1 MTSLPIT
8 SAPAAKALFC
18 FGTRPEL
25 IKVAPLI
32 RGFAAHGIRS
42 IVVNTGQ
49 HSDLLTPLFQL
60 FQVRPDH
67 DLAVMTAGQTLNGL
81 AAKLMDRLDPVLVN
95 EEPDF
100 VLVQGDTA
108 SALAGAQAAFN
119 RQIPVGHIE
128 AGLRSG
134 NMMSPFPEEMNRR
147 LITQMAT
154 LNFAATEH
162 NRQTLI
168 NEGVEASTIHLT
180 GNPVVDAL
188 QWTLKHVKPGD
199 AFHDLFARVAGRKM
213 VIVTTHRRENFGET
227 MRTNLRAL
235 RRFADRHP
243 ELCIVFPVHPNP
255 NVREA
260 VAAELLGCD
269 SILMC
274 HPLGYADFAHL
285 LAKAWMMVSDSGGI
299 QEEAATLGKP
309 ILVLRANTERPE
321 GVVAG
326 VARLA
331 GDQPEKLEQMLED
344 AVADEAWFAAASAAR
359 TVFGDGT
366 ATDKTARALLS
377 VVRREQQIAA

>member
-1 MTSLPIT
+1 MTYLPIT
-8 SAPAAKALFC
+8 SASAAKALFC

-32 RGFAAHGIRS
+32 RGFSAHGIKS
-42 IVVNTGQ
+42 VVVNTGQ
-49 HSDLLTPLFQL
+49 HSDLLTPLFEL
-60 FQVRPDH
+60 FQIRPDH
-67 DLAVMTAGQTLNGL
+67 DLAVMTPGQTLNGL
-81 AAKLMDRLDPVLVN
+81 AAKLMDRLDPVLVA
-95 EEPDF
+95 EKPDF

-108 SALAGAQAAFN
+108 SALAGAQVAFN

-154 LNFAATEH
+154 LNFAATDH
-162 NRQTLI
+162 NRQTLLA
-168 NEGVEASTIHLT
+168 EGVSSSTIHVT

-188 QWTLKHVKPGD
+188 HWTLKHVKPGD
-199 AFHDLFARVAGRKM
+199 AFHDLYARVAGRKM

-321 GVVAG
+321 GVMAG

-331 GDQPEKLEQMLED
+331 GDHPEKLEQMLED
-344 AVADEAWFAAASAAR
+344 AVADEAWFATAAASR

-366 ATDKTARALLS
+366 ATERTAKALLS
-377 VVRREQQIAA
+377 ACSREERLAA

>member
-1 MTSLPIT
+1 MRSSHSDSGSPV
-8 SAPAAKALFC
+8 KVLFC

-32 RGFAAHGIRS
+32 RGFAGHGIES
-42 IVVNTGQ
+42 VVVNTGQ
-49 HSDLLTPLFQL
+49 HSDLLNPLFDL

-67 DLAVMTAGQTLNGL
+67 DLAVMTPGQTLNGL
-81 AAKLMDRLDPVLVN
+81 AARLMERLDPVLVA
-95 EEPDF
+95 EKPDF

-108 SALAGAQAAFN
+108 SALCGAQAAFN

-134 NMMSPFPEEMNRR
+134 NMLSPFPEEMNRR

-154 LNFAATEH
+154 LNFAATEF
-162 NRQTLI
+162 NRQTLLA
-168 NEGVEASTIHLT
+168 EGVAAQSIHVT

-188 QWTLKHVKPGD
+188 HWTLKEVKPGD
-199 AFHDLFARVAGRKM
+199 AFHDLHARVAGRKM
-213 VIVTTHRRENFGET
+213 IIVTTHRRENFGET
-227 MRTNLRAL
+227 MRMNLRAL
-235 RRFADRHP
+235 RRFAQRHP

-260 VAAELLGCD
+260 VAAELLGCE

-285 LAKAWMMVSDSGGI
+285 LSKAWMMVSDSGGI

-321 GVVAG
+321 GVTAG
-326 VARLA
+326 VAKLA
-331 GDQPEKLEQMLED
+331 GEHPEQLEQMLEQ
-344 AVADEAWFAAASAAR
+344 AVGDSAWFQTAAAAR
-359 TVFGDGT
+359 TVFGDGA
-366 ATDKTARALLS
+366 ATEKTAAALLS
-377 VVRREQQIAA
+377 LFPSTQQLAA

>member
-1 MTSLPIT
+1 MIPSTSSSRSPL
-8 SAPAAKALFC
+8 KALFC

-32 RGFAAHGIRS
+32 RGFAGQGIHPV
-42 IVVNTGQ
+42 VVNTGQ
-49 HSDLLTPLFQL
+49 HSDLLTPLFEL
-60 FQVRPDH
+60 FQIKPDH
-67 DLAVMTAGQTLNGL
+67 DLAVMTKGQTLNGL
-81 AAKLMDRLDPVLVN
+81 ASRLMERLDPVLMQ
-95 EEPDF
+95 ESPDV

-147 LITQMAT
+147 LITQMAS
-154 LNFAATEH
+154 LNFAATEF
-162 NRQTLI
+162 NRDTLI
-168 NEGVEASTIHLT
+168 SEGISPASIHLT

-188 QWTLKHVKPGD
+188 HWTLKHVKPGD
-199 AFHDLFARVAGRKM
+199 AFHDLHARVAGRKM
-213 VIVTTHRRENFGET
+213 IIVTTHRRENFGET
-227 MRTNLRAL
+227 MKLNLRAL
-235 RRFADRHP
+235 RRFASRHP
-243 ELCIVFPVHPNP
+243 ELCFVFPVHPNP

-260 VAAELLGCD
+260 VAAELLGCE

-285 LAKAWMMVSDSGGI
+285 LSKAWMMVSDSGGI
-299 QEEAATLGKP
+299 QEEAATLGRP

-321 GVVAG
+321 GVTAG

-331 GDQPEKLEQMLED
+331 GEHPEKLEQMLED
-344 AVADEAWFAAASAAR
+344 AVQDEAWFATAAAAS

-366 ATDKTARALLS
+366 ATAKTAEALRAFFPKL
-377 VVRREQQIAA
+377 QQLAA